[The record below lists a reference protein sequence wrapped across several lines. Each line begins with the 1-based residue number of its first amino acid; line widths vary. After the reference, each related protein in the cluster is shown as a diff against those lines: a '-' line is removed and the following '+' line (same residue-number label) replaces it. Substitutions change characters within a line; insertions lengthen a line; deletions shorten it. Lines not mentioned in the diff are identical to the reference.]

1 MLDDDSLLQIFGH
14 YQLAE
19 HQNWNLRH
27 TWRNLAQVCRRWRFL
42 VFDSWLHLDMCLLL
56 TINSPSMDTVNHLP
70 PLPLVIDY
78 SEQSRTITPKDE
90 RNIHLALKQHDR
102 VHRVTLQA
110 PSSRMRVLLEPM
122 DILFPRLED
131 LSLVSTTIQD
141 MNLMLPETLQAPYL
155 RHLALRRIGLPKGL
169 PLLSSTIALSSL
181 SVTHIGASCYFPP
194 GHLITHLPCLP
205 HLEELTIGFA
215 IPIPIPSSE
224 QELLPP
230 PIPPVTLPAL
240 RWLTFRGVDVYL
252 DNLVAQINT
261 PLLERL
267 NVTLEF
273 DLAYTLVNLAG
284 FIRRTEGFECRFAKI
299 DFRMKGGASMDTGHY
314 RQHDPGKLI
323 LHVNC
328 KPLDWQIDSAGQVCS
343 ALGTVV
349 SIVEELTL
357 GTDTFQLSSDWE
369 SRRDNT
375 LWHELL
381 LPFIGLKK
389 LHVDSSL
396 TLELGLALETAAGG
410 SVLPELQ
417 EINAS
422 LTTDRENEAFS
433 VFVKTR
439 ESVGRPVQ
447 VPGLVLSVPDVSH
460 AEPEV
465 PSAEPVSDAE
475 PEVPNAGPEVH
486 HWHVD
491 LKYTANSGR
500 LYRSRAMNLISIY
513 QSFMQTQEQT
523 FGSYDELRR

>member
-1 MLDDDSLLQIFGH
+1 
-14 YQLAE
+14 
-19 HQNWNLRH
+19 
-27 TWRNLAQVCRRWRFL
+27 
-42 VFDSWLHLDMCLLL
+42 
-56 TINSPSMDTVNHLP
+56 MDTVNHLP
-70 PLPLVIDY
+70 PLPLIINY

-102 VHRVTLQA
+102 VRRVTLQA
-110 PSSRMRVLLEPM
+110 PSSRMRVFLEPM

-131 LSLVSTTIQD
+131 LSLMSTTVQD
-141 MNLMLPETLQAPYL
+141 MNLMLPETLRAPYL
-155 RHLALRRIGLPKGL
+155 RRLALHGIGLPKGL
-169 PLLSSTIALSSL
+169 PLLSSAIVLSTL
-181 SVTHIGASCYFPP
+181 SMTHIGASCYFPP

-224 QELLPP
+224 RELLPP

-240 RWLTFRGVDVYL
+240 RRLTFRGVDVYL
-252 DNLVAQINT
+252 DNFVAQVNA
-261 PLLERL
+261 PFLERL
-267 NVTLEF
+267 SVTLIF
-273 DLAYTLVNLAG
+273 DLAFTLVNLAG
-284 FIRRTEGFECRFAKI
+284 FIRRTEGFEYRFAKI
-299 DFRMKGGASMDTGHY
+299 KFGRDGASINADHY
-314 RQHDPGKLI
+314 KQQDPGKLS

-328 KPLDWQIDSAGQVCS
+328 EPLDWQIDSAGQVCS

-349 SIVEELTL
+349 SIIEELTL
-357 GTDTFQLSSDWE
+357 GIDKFQLSSDWE
-369 SRRDNT
+369 SRRDDT

-381 LPFIGLKK
+381 MPFIGLKK

-396 TLELGLALETAAGG
+396 TLELALALESAAGG

-417 EINAS
+417 EINATLS
-422 LTTDRENEAFS
+422 TDRENEAFS
-433 VFVKTR
+433 AFVKTR

-447 VPGLVLSVPDVSH
+447 VPGLVLSVPDVLH
-460 AEPEV
+460 AEPEIPNTEPV
-465 PSAEPVSDAE
+465 SDAEPEVSDAEPVLDAE

-491 LKYTANSGR
+491 LKYTDNSGR

-513 QSFMQTQEQT
+513 QSFIQTQEQT